1 LKTSSGRSNQS
12 AWQNVFTG
20 YLDSILMAMFVV
32 GVILVLIDAGRRCW
46 MTLHGAP
53 IPKQAF
59 GPPVVDGQIR
69 MGCC

>member
-1 LKTSSGRSNQS
+1 
-12 AWQNVFTG
+12 
-20 YLDSILMAMFVV
+20 MAMFVV

-53 IPKQAF
+53 IPKQAV

-69 MGCC
+69 MAAVEV

>member
-1 LKTSSGRSNQS
+1 M
-12 AWQNVFTG
+12 FTG
-20 YLDSILMAMFVV
+20 YLDSILMSMFVV
-32 GVILVLIDAGRRCW
+32 GRDSGLDRCGRRCW

>member
-12 AWQNVFTG
+12 AWQNVLTG

-46 MTLHGAP
+46 MHGAP

>member
-1 LKTSSGRSNQS
+1 M
-12 AWQNVFTG
+12 FTG
-20 YLDSILMAMFVV
+20 YVDSILMAMFVV
-32 GVILVLIDAGRRCW
+32 GVLLVLIDAGRRCW
-46 MTLHGAP
+46 MHGAP